1 MVKVNI
7 YVTFKKS
14 VLDPQGRAVQH
25 ALHSLGFNEVID
37 VRVGRFIQLQ
47 IEGKNKKELQKR
59 VDKMC
64 HQLLSNPVIEDYTFE
79 FEK

>member
-1 MVKVNI
+1 MTKVNI
-7 YVTFKKS
+7 YVTLKKS

-25 ALHSLGFNEVID
+25 ALSSLGFKEVAE
-37 VRVGRFIQLQ
+37 VRIGRFIQLQ
-47 IEGKNKKELQKR
+47 VESKNKKELQKQ

-79 FEK
+79 IEK

>member
-1 MVKVNI
+1 MFKVNI
-7 YVTFKKS
+7 YVTLKKS
-14 VLDPQGRAVQH
+14 VLDPQGRAVQS
-25 ALHSLGFNEVID
+25 ALHSLGFKEVAE

-47 IEGKNKKELQKR
+47 IEGKNKKEVQKQ

-64 HQLLSNPVIEDYTFE
+64 HQLLSNPVIEDYKFD

>member
-1 MVKVNI
+1 MNKVNI
-7 YVTFKKS
+7 YVTLKKS

-25 ALHSLGFNEVID
+25 ALSSLGFKEVTD
-37 VRVGRFIQLQ
+37 VRMGRYIQLQ
-47 IEGKNKKELQKR
+47 IEGKNKKEVQKR

-79 FEK
+79 IEK